1 VRADRPSS
9 TATLIAAAT
18 VLLARDS
25 KLGHLV
31 PPGAAEICAPCVT
44 GFWSVMIRMPW
55 LVWAAE
61 RATIPGLLLHFIL
74 RKRWIED
81 AVRGALGRGCRQVVV
96 LGAGFDTLA
105 ARLAPEFPAVHFLEI
120 DHPATQ
126 AVKRAALE
134 RQNLPHLPS
143 FVAADLARTSLGE
156 ALAASPYDRNS
167 PSVFV
172 VEGLLMYLT
181 TEEVGT
187 LFSAIGELQPHG
199 SELVFT
205 VMEPRPDGGVAFHNA
220 TWVERVLLA
229 LWKEPFKSAVS
240 REVLP
245 GALAGWGL
253 RLREVADLAAA
264 HRDLVLARG
273 EIIVHAARSP

>member
-1 VRADRPSS
+1 MRADRPSS

-18 VLLARDS
+18 VLLARDP

-31 PPGAAEICAPCVT
+31 PAGAAEICARCLK
-44 GFWSVMIRMPW
+44 GFWSVAPRLRW
-55 LVWAAE
+55 LAWAGE
-61 RATIPGLLLHFIL
+61 RATIPGLMLHFIL

-81 AVRGALGRGCRQVVV
+81 AVRGALARGCRQVVV

-105 ARLAPEFPAVHFLEI
+105 ARLAPRFLAARFIEI

-126 AVKRAALE
+126 AVKRAAVA
-134 RQNLPHLPS
+134 RQNLH
-143 FVAADLARTSLGE
+143 FVAADLARTSLGD

-167 PSVFV
+167 ASVFV

-181 TEEVGT
+181 PEEMAA
-187 LFSAIGELQPHG
+187 LFAAIGEVQPG
-199 SELVFT
+199 GGEVVFT
-205 VMEPRPDGGVAFHNA
+205 VMEPRRDGRLAFHNA
-220 TWVERVLLA
+220 TWVERALLA

-240 REVLP
+240 RDVLP
-245 GALAGWGL
+245 RTLGEWGL

-264 HRDLVLARG
+264 HPELVLARG
-273 EIIVHAARSP
+273 EIVVHAGRTA

>member
-1 VRADRPSS
+1 MRADRPSS

-18 VLLARDS
+18 VLLARDPHF
-25 KLGHLV
+25 GHLV
-31 PPGAAEICAPCVT
+31 PAGAAEICTRCLTP
-44 GFWSVMIRMPW
+44 FWRMAARMRW
-55 LVWAAE
+55 LARGGE
-61 RATIPGLLLHFIL
+61 RATIPGLMLHFIL

-81 AVRGALGRGCRQVVV
+81 AVRGALARGCRQVVV

-105 ARLAPEFPAVHFLEI
+105 ARLAPQLPAVRFIEI

-126 AVKRAALE
+126 AVKRAAIE
-134 RQNLPHLPS
+134 RQNLPHFPS
-143 FVAADLARTSLGE
+143 FIAADLALTSLRD

-181 TEEVGT
+181 SEEMAA
-187 LFSAIGELQPHG
+187 LFAAIGEMQAG
-199 SELVFT
+199 GGEVVFT
-205 VMEPRPDGGVAFHNA
+205 VMEPRGDGRLAFHNA
-220 TWVERVLLA
+220 TWLERALLA
-229 LWKEPFKSAVS
+229 LWKEPLKSAVS

-245 GALAGWGL
+245 GAVARWGL
-253 RLREVADLAAA
+253 QLRQVADLAAE
-264 HRDLVLARG
+264 HPQFVLARG